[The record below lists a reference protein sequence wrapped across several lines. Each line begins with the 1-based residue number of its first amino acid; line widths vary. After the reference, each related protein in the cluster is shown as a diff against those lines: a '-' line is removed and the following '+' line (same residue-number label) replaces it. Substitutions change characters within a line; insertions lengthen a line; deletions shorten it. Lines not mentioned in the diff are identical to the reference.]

1 MDNKI
6 NEFDEL
12 IKQKTNNYKNI
23 CLLWKNWIKIKKK
36 RFSEELDIAIE
47 KIKGSP
53 VSEMT
58 LEYSMRIGIVLVVS
72 LMIIQTIGL
81 NQILL
86 KVMNKISFSLKKKQ

>member
-36 RFSEELDIAIE
+36 RFSNELDIAIE
-47 KIKGSP
+47 KIKHIEDHIDNDIP
-53 VSEMT
+53 IET
-58 LEYSMRIGIVLVVS
+58 LIILTS
-72 LMIIQTIGL
+72 LREL
-81 NQILL
+81 DL
-86 KVMNKISFSLKKKQ
+86 